1 MVTKHSDFSPSLL
14 ILDSPCDDFLSEPLH
29 HLLMKKN
36 VHIVIVTVTNSLGPL
51 QKYLSCQLHCA
62 VKPISVRPLSTEHAM
77 MRLVHAAVEDR
88 DRVSTT
94 LKTFIADCV
103 DGDPE
108 KVDVLCTVLKN
119 HIAENGLQIAAVNNT
134 VYTTKDCIILNSLTP
149 IELGVLVHLLVDTIL
164 AQNSIISIER
174 VLQQTDYVKGSS
186 DISSLNIFASL
197 MSKRFLLPFP
207 TTIVYHPEVEDGS
220 VNQPNQV
227 YMPTFLRTL
236 LLDKLL
242 KDEHSDKM

>member
-1 MVTKHSDFSPSLL
+1 MVTKRSDFCPSLL
-14 ILDSPCDDFLSEPLH
+14 ILDSPCDDFLSERLH
-29 HLLMKKN
+29 NLLLKKN
-36 VHIVIVTVTNSLGPL
+36 VHIVIVTNNLGSL
-51 QKYLSCQLHCA
+51 QKYLGCQLHCA
-62 VKPISVRPLSTEHAM
+62 VKVRPLSTEHAM
-77 MRLVHAAVEDR
+77 MRLIHAAVEDH

-94 LKTFIADCV
+94 LQTFIADCV

-134 VYTTKDCIILNSLTP
+134 VYTTKDYIILNSLTP

-164 AQNSIISIER
+164 AQNSIISIEQ

-186 DISSLNIFASL
+186 DISSLNIFTSL

-207 TTIVYHPEVEDGS
+207 TTIVYHPEVEYGS

-236 LLDKLL
+236 LHDKLL
-242 KDEHSDKM
+242 RDEHSDKM